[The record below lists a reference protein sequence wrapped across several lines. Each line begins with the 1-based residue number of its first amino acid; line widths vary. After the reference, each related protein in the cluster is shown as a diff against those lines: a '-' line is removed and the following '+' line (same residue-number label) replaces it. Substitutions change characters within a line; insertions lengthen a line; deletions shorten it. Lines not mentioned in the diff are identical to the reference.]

1 MLMNSSFSFFRSLVV
16 SWEDV
21 SGPVLAAVV
30 IDIAVVVV
38 VMLVVVV
45 VVVVGDVSTGATVVV
60 VKTHSGLWEAPI
72 NLKYRSGD

>member
-30 IDIAVVVV
+30 IDIAVVV
-38 VMLVVVV
+38 LVVIVV
-45 VVVVGDVSTGATVVV
+45 VVVVGDVSTGVTVVV

>member
-30 IDIAVVVV
+30 IDIAVVVLV
-38 VMLVVVV
+38 VIVVV

>member
-16 SWEDV
+16 SSDDV

-30 IDIAVVVV
+30 IDIGVVVV

-45 VVVVGDVSTGATVVV
+45 MVEGDVRTGAAVVVN
-60 VKTHSGLWEAPI
+60 THSGLWEAPI
-72 NLKYRSGD
+72 NLK

>member
-30 IDIAVVVV
+30 IDIAVVV
-38 VMLVVVV
+38 LVVIVV

>member
-30 IDIAVVVV
+30 IDIAVVVLV
-38 VMLVVVV
+38 VIVVV

-72 NLKYRSGD
+72 NLKYRSVD